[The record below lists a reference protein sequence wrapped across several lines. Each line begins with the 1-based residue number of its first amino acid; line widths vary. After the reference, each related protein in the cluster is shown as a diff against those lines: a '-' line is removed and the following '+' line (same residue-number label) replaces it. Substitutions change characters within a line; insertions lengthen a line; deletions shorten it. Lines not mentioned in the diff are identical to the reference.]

1 MFTEHLKYEEFVKQF
16 FFVCVMVVV
25 CSIYGKCEYVQVHV
39 SMHLSAGHMRYPTLS
54 ASVLFS

>member
-1 MFTEHLKYEEFVKQF
+1 MKQF